1 MKTSHN
7 GWHFLFPAGLQGLLW
22 EVRLRVRRAFP
33 LGTGKCL
40 GGFPDHPGREEAP
53 TARLHRTLDRKHQ
66 VPKQTCMGPPVVPVL
81 GRLGISKAS
90 NQVCR
95 GVVLEPMS
103 VMPMASCQTFQNE
116 LKGFQPRRG

>member
-22 EVRLRVRRAFP
+22 EMRLRVRRAFP

-40 GGFPDHPGREEAP
+40 GGFPGHPGREEAP
-53 TARLHRTLDRKHQ
+53 TVRTHRTLDNKHQ
-66 VPKQTCMGPPVVPVL
+66 VPKQSAPPPVVPVL

-90 NQVCR
+90 DQVYRGEFWNQ
-95 GVVLEPMS
+95 
-103 VMPMASCQTFQNE
+103 
-116 LKGFQPRRG
+116 